1 MKGEGPPTHKRTIP
15 QHFRGSQGSQLPT
28 SLLPLQLGLCLFLPF
43 FSSEELHGGGAR
55 KLFPGPGLLRGSRSL
70 GRCSR
75 GEQVCER
82 WPVSSQS
89 LQSVC
94 VSVGARVRV
103 RACQRTDG
111 KERAP
116 DASATPA
123 AAPAAAAARSQEL
136 P

>member
-1 MKGEGPPTHKRTIP
+1 M
-15 QHFRGSQGSQLPT
+15 
-28 SLLPLQLGLCLFLPF
+28 
-43 FSSEELHGGGAR
+43 
-55 KLFPGPGLLRGSRSL
+55 
-70 GRCSR
+70 
-75 GEQVCER
+75 
-82 WPVSSQS
+82 SSQS